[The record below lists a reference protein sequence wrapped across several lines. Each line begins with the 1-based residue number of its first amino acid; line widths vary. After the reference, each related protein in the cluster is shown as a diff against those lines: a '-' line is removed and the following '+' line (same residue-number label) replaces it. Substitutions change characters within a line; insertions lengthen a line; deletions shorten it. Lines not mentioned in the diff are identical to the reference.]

1 MLHLLKIEWLKIKNY
16 RTFWILSALFALS
29 LYGVNEI
36 AYTVQQN
43 AYSKAPPGAEMFIG
57 TPPFRFPVVW
67 QMVSYVSSFLLFFPG
82 LIIIILMTNEFSYK
96 THRQNI
102 IDGLSR
108 TQFIYVK
115 MLLCVL
121 VALVATLIVFFVALF
136 FGLYENS
143 AGFSFQNVQYVGMFF
158 IETLSYTSLAL
169 LIATLFRRSGIAIG
183 VYFLYAEIL
192 DQLLSLAASHYFNG
206 AGRYFPLE
214 SNDNLIPLPVLKN
227 MVDQL
232 VAPPNVTYMLIT
244 AAVYLTIYFFVC
256 KRRLETADL

>member
-1 MLHLLKIEWLKIKNY
+1 MLHLLKIEWLKVKNY

-36 AYTVQQN
+36 VYTAQHNAYTN
-43 AYSKAPPGAEMFIG
+43 APQAQAIIG
-57 TPPFRFPVVW
+57 TPPFQFPEVW
-67 QMVSYVSSFLLFFPG
+67 QTVSYVSSFLLFFPG

-115 MLLCVL
+115 MMLCAII
-121 VALVATLIVFFVALF
+121 ALVSTLIIFFVALF
-136 FGLYENS
+136 FGLREGNAS
-143 AGFSFQNVQYVGMFF
+143 ISFQNVRYVGMFF
-158 IETLSYTSLAL
+158 IQTLSYTSLAL
-169 LIATLFRRSGIAIG
+169 VIATLFRRSGIAIG

-192 DQLLSLAASHYFNG
+192 DQLLSLVTSHYLDN

-214 SNDNLIPLPVLKN
+214 SNDNLIPFPLFKN
-227 MVDQL
+227 ATSKIVEP
-232 VAPPNVTYMLIT
+232 ANVTYMLIT
-244 AAVYLTIYFFVC
+244 AAIYLAIYFFVC
-256 KRRLETADL
+256 KRKFETADL